1 MSTTDTAKRY
11 FNALSAHDVDAAVAC
26 WKPGS
31 IDRFV
36 GQQDVVAPD
45 GVRAYFEGLFAA
57 FPDFAFEI
65 IETTTYRN
73 RCAVRWRARATFAGP
88 GSFQGFAPNGA
99 RIDIEGC
106 DVVEVQDDLVVGNN
120 AYVDSGD
127 IARQL
132 GFLPPA
138 GSPAETR
145 LAKLANARTKLVA
158 RLAADEPE
166 RVADGV
172 WIVRG

>member
-26 WKPGS
+26 WTPGS

-106 DVVEVQDDLVVGNN
+106 DVLRVADERIEHND
-120 AYVDSGD
+120 AYLDSGD

-138 GSPAETR
+138 GSSGEARLTR
-145 LAKLANARTKLVA
+145 LANLRT
-158 RLAADEPE
+158 R
-166 RVADGV
+166 
-172 WIVRG
+172 I